1 MLLIYI
7 SVLEI
12 QLNKIKLRGY
22 KQPFL
27 KFKYNKNAKQTQ
39 IHDLLLILFYPNM
52 YSWSLRGQYCGLTYF
67 IFLIIKRKGG
77 FHPGSPTV
85 CWSLFILFI
94 YFILLRPLL
103 IKGSI
108 NIYKLTHMPIPGVK
122 LRGPSKG
129 QSPNHCTVVPIR
141 QFVWEFMLSWIGKTE
156 KKN

>member
-1 MLLIYI
+1 
-7 SVLEI
+7 
-12 QLNKIKLRGY
+12 
-22 KQPFL
+22 
-27 KFKYNKNAKQTQ
+27 
-39 IHDLLLILFYPNM
+39 M

-156 KKN
+156 KKLRLQHKIFSYFKAEDAFDANKRTKICT